1 MDVTL
6 SAFHEISFCSFIV
19 LAVDQHY
26 LTESAVQIGLV
37 CQRKYKE
44 SF

>member
-1 MDVTL
+1 
-6 SAFHEISFCSFIV
+6 

-44 SF
+44 SFWVKQ